1 MLLPETVI
9 PLPAVSAVA
18 VRDTGD
24 VEVDG
29 ELIIIDVPA
38 FNTSDVV
45 VDTPPVFPDIVI
57 EPMLLRVLACN
68 VYSRSNL
75 RRVHGSNGNRAAIGA
90 YIIGGR

>member
-1 MLLPETVI
+1 M
-9 PLPAVSAVA
+9 
-18 VRDTGD
+18 
-24 VEVDG
+24 DG

-57 EPMLLRVLACN
+57 EPMLLMVPGHN

-75 RRVHGSNGNRAAIGA
+75 RRISWQ
-90 YIIGGR
+90 